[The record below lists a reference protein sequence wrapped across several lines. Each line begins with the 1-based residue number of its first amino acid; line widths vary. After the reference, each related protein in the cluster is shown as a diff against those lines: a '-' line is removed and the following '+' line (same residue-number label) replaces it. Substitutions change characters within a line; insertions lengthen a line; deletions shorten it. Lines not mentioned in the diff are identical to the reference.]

1 MAIPDNPAWLEM
13 PNGERVPIKRTCT
26 LGRSSSNDVAVKDEK
41 VSRKH
46 ALIHTQEENEYW
58 LVDFG
63 SANGT
68 SINGRR
74 ITQPTRLQDGDEL
87 ELAETRLQFHQE
99 GGKPSQKSGR
109 PTSRSTSFETK
120 TAVCWLLLADIVS
133 STSLS
138 QNHPDKDLPAMLGKW
153 FLECKLVIDGN
164 AGTINKFLGDG
175 FFAYW
180 LDEKNAGAKVAKA
193 MEQLGQAQQA
203 KSPQFRLALHH
214 GEVSLGGTPLMVE
227 ELFGRT
233 VNFVFRMEK
242 LGGKLGV
249 DRLLSTEARGNL
261 PGAANATP
269 LGPHAL
275 PGFHGEF
282 SFFSF

>member
-1 MAIPDNPAWLEM
+1 
-13 PNGERVPIKRTCT
+13 
-26 LGRSSSNDVAVKDEK
+26 
-41 VSRKH
+41 
-46 ALIHTQEENEYW
+46 
-58 LVDFG
+58 
-63 SANGT
+63 
-68 SINGRR
+68 
-74 ITQPTRLQDGDEL
+74 
-87 ELAETRLQFHQE
+87 
-99 GGKPSQKSGR
+99 
-109 PTSRSTSFETK
+109 
-120 TAVCWLLLADIVS
+120 
-133 STSLS
+133 
-138 QNHPDKDLPAMLGKW
+138 LPAMLGKW

-164 AGTINKFLGDG
+164 SGTINKFLGDG

-249 DRLLSTEARGNL
+249 DRLLSAEARGNL
-261 PGAANATP
+261 PGASSATP
-269 LGPHAL
+269 LGAHSL

-282 SFFSF
+282 SFFTF